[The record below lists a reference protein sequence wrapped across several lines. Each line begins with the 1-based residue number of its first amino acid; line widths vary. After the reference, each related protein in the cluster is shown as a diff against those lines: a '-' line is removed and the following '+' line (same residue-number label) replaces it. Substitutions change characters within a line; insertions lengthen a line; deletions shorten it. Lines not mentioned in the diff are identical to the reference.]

1 MISHKNKG
9 QAGTRLTQ
17 GAEVRRRLERPSP
30 SPVVPQYSHIVH
42 HDKEDH
48 QHHNLTNITAIKIRV
63 RQAGPGLTQV
73 AAVKGRLQEKAL
85 NHSKTYTVSYS

>member
-17 GAEVRRRLERPSP
+17 GAEVRRRDHHHAP
-30 SPVVPQYSHIVH
+30 PVSQFSHIVR

-48 QHHNLTNITAIKIRV
+48 QHHNLTNITAIKIRI
-63 RQAGPGLTQV
+63 RQAGTGLTKV

-85 NHSKTYTVSYS
+85 NHSKTYS